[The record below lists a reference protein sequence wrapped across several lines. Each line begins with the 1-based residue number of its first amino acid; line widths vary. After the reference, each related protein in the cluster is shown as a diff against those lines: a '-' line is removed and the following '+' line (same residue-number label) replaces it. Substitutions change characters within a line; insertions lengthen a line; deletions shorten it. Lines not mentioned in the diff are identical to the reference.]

1 MPVSYLVY
9 GSAGLLV
16 ITILIYLINSRNRK
30 K

>member
-9 GSAGLLV
+9 GSAGLLI
-16 ITILIYLINSRNRK
+16 ITMLIYLINSGKRK